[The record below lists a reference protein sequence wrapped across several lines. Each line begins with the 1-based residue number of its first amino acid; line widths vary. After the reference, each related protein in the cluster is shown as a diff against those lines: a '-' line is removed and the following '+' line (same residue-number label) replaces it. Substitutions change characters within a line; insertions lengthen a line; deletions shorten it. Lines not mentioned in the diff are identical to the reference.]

1 MTSSAALDY
10 ALDHPEA
17 LPEPVR
23 PASPVQLLGLGMAE
37 AVEAC
42 ALTLARKNRLLDA
55 SGQLHC
61 WHCHKP
67 MPWHVSLICSELC
80 RWNALEEGKEREER
94 LRREREAELH
104 RVRAEA
110 ERSRPQQRSR
120 RFGDDE

>member
-17 LPEPVR
+17 APEPVR
-23 PASPVQLLGLGMAE
+23 PPSPVQLLGLGVAE

-42 ALTLARKNRLLDA
+42 ALVQARKNRLLDA

-61 WHCHKP
+61 WHCHKA
-67 MPWHVSLICSELC
+67 MPWHVSLICSERC
-80 RWNALEEGKEREER
+80 RWEALREGEERERRLREER
-94 LRREREAELH
+94 LQK
-104 RVRAEA
+104 VRAEA
-110 ERSRPQQRSR
+110 ERGGERQRSR

>member
-37 AVEAC
+37 AVEAA
-42 ALTLARKNRLLDA
+42 ALSYARKNRLLDA

-61 WHCHKP
+61 WHCHKA
-67 MPWHVSLICSELC
+67 MPWHVSLICSERC
-80 RWNALEEGKEREER
+80 RAEALREGEAREER
-94 LRREREAELH
+94 RRQEQAQARQEQREPVRG
-104 RVRAEA
+104 RV
-110 ERSRPQQRSR
+110 R